1 MALFTYNLTIW
12 KFQDIKYSD
21 NIDLDYYL
29 LKLLNCY
36 EAILK
41 EVLSGRR
48 VIYAA
53 SLSAIGIKQN
63 GKTNNEIILEY
74 YKNKLK
80 SKKA

>member
-1 MALFTYNLTIW
+1 M
-12 KFQDIKYSD
+12 
-21 NIDLDYYL
+21 
-29 LKLLNCY
+29 NCY

-53 SLSAIGIKQN
+53 SLSVIGIKQN

>member
-1 MALFTYNLTIW
+1 M
-12 KFQDIKYSD
+12 
-21 NIDLDYYL
+21 
-29 LKLLNCY
+29 NCY
-36 EAILK
+36 EEILK